1 MDIFVGRGWSSW
13 LWAFFRYI
21 SGQSDRSADLRG
33 LLGVSQC
40 PHVRFNPFQQAES
53 PFVFFAR
60 PEPRFTVAKR
70 FCFLSSGTFIV
81 LEFLTNKAETAFL
94 ITFRPG
100 SSRKHCFLL
109 VSVREV
115 AGNTVSFYF
124 LSGKFQ
130 KTMFFLISRQESR
143 QIQCFFLYS
152 ALKYRRNNV
161 SDAILL

>member
-1 MDIFVGRGWSSW
+1 MDLFVGRGWWSG

-21 SGQSDRSADLRG
+21 SGQSDRSADWWRLS
-33 LLGVSQC
+33 GVSQY
-40 PHVRFNPFQQAES
+40 PHVRFSPFQQAES
-53 PFVFFAR
+53 PFAFFAR

-81 LEFLTNKAETAFL
+81 LEFLTDKAETVFL

-115 AGNTVSFYF
+115 AGNAVSFYF

-130 KTMFFLISRQESR
+130 KTMFFLISRRESR

-161 SDAILL
+161 SDTIQL